1 MIISGT
7 EIAIELRWIFIE
19 RNERRNYMKASLV
32 IKNIKT
38 LVTVRG
44 GEKPRTGEA
53 QGKAGIIENGIVAVK
68 DGKII
73 FVGEGGL
80 PEGIEI
86 DDNTVVI
93 DGSGK
98 TVTPGLIDCHTH
110 LVHGGSRE
118 NELAMKL
125 EGRGYLEILAAGG
138 GIHSTTRATEKA
150 TPEELYEKAWKSL
163 DTMLGFGVTT
173 VEAKS
178 GYGIGSFET
187 ELKQIDVANR
197 LNQDH
202 PVDILPT
209 FMGAHAVPA
218 DYKENPDQFVDKLV
232 DEMIPHIADNKLTKF
247 CDVFCEE
254 GVFTVDQSRRI
265 ILAAKENGL
274 IPKIHADEI
283 VSLGG
288 AELAAET
295 GCISAEHLI
304 GASDQGIE
312 DMAKAGTIAV
322 LLPGTSFNLKKDGAR
337 ARDMIAAGVPVAV
350 STDYNPGSCP
360 SENLQLMMTLAS
372 HDLKMLPEEVIT
384 AVTLNA
390 AAALGISD
398 HTGSLEIGK
407 NADIA
412 IFDAPNLDYMIYHF
426 GINHTDKVIKGG
438 KVVFEK

>member
-1 MIISGT
+1 MEMSG
-7 EIAIELRWIFIE
+7 IGSLE
-19 RNERRNYMKASLV
+19 RSNYMKATL
-32 IKNIKT
+32 IIENIKT

-44 GEKPRTGEA
+44 GEKARSGKA
-53 QGKAGIIENGIVAVK
+53 QGQAGIIENASLAVK

-73 FVGEGGL
+73 YVGEGKL
-80 PEGIEI
+80 PEGIEVDEKTI
-86 DDNTVVI
+86 LI

-118 NELAMKL
+118 NEFAMKIQ
-125 EGRGYLEILAAGG
+125 GKGYLEILASGG
-138 GIHSTTRATEKA
+138 GIHSTTKA
-150 TPEELYEKAWKSL
+150 TQEASPKDLYDKAWKSL
-163 DTMLGFGVTT
+163 QTMLEFGVTT

-178 GYGIGSFET
+178 GYGIGSFDT
-187 ELKQIDVANR
+187 ELKQIQVANK
-197 LNQDH
+197 LNADH
-202 PVDILPT
+202 PVDILT
-209 FMGAHAVPA
+209 TYMGAHAVPEE
-218 DYKENPDQFVDKLV
+218 YKENPDAFVDKLV
-232 DEMIPHIADNKLTKF
+232 NEMIPYIGDNKLTKF

-254 GVFTVDQSRRI
+254 GVFSVDQSRRI
-265 ILAAKENGL
+265 ILAAKANGL
-274 IPKIHADEI
+274 ITKIHADEI

-312 DMAKAGTIAV
+312 DMAKVGVIAV
-322 LLPGTSFNLKKDGAR
+322 LLPGTSFNLQKNGAR
-337 ARDMIAAGVPVAV
+337 ARDMINAGLAVAV

-360 SENLQLMMTLAS
+360 SENLQLMMSLAS
-372 HDLKMLPEEVIT
+372 LSLKMMPEEVIT
-384 AVTLNA
+384 AVTINA

-398 HTGSLEIGK
+398 VTGSLEIGK

-438 KVVFEK
+438 KLVFEK